1 MGKTVTAAVIS
12 LNEESNIRDCL
23 ACLSWADELLV
34 IDAYSSDAT
43 AALAR
48 EAGARVILHT
58 FDSYASQRNYA
69 IEHAQS
75 DWVLFVDADERV
87 EQALAQEIQQRISSD
102 IATPEEPVGYWVSR
116 RNLILGH
123 WVHHGGWWPDHQMRL
138 VLRGRAR
145 YSERIDPHE
154 VVDVTGPIGYL
165 SNTLLHYNYSSL
177 GQLVAKQRSYAQR
190 EARTLARESV
200 QALPHRYLTQPVR
213 EFYRR
218 YIQLAGYRDGLLGL
232 LLALVM
238 GWYRYMVYVN
248 LRKLGRIDPPRQ
260 QG

>member
-1 MGKTVTAAVIS
+1 MGSTVTAAVIS

-34 IDAYSSDAT
+34 IDAHSSDAT

-48 EAGARVILHT
+48 EAGARVILHA

-87 EQALAQEIQQRISSD
+87 EPALAQEIQQRVSSD
-102 IATPEEPVGYWVSR
+102 LATQEQPAGYWVSR

-123 WVHHGGWWPDHQMRL
+123 WVRHGGWWPDHQMRL
-138 VLRGRAR
+138 FLRGRAR
-145 YSERIDPHE
+145 YSEGVDPHE
-154 VVDVTGPIGYL
+154 VVEVAGPTDYL
-165 SNTLLHYNYSSL
+165 SNTLLHYNYTSL

-190 EARTLARESV
+190 EARTLARQGV

-218 YIQLAGYRDGLLGL
+218 YVQLAGYKDGFLGL

-238 GWYRYMVYVN
+238 GWYRFVVYVN
-248 LRKLGRIDPPRQ
+248 LYRPRQIDPPRP